1 MAQPAVFLDRD
12 GVINVDSGYV
22 SSWSAFEFLPGA
34 IEAMRDLC
42 QSGYALVI
50 VTNQSGIARGY
61 YSEADF
67 LTLTQTMR
75 GHLETQGVSLAGV
88 YYCPHLAD
96 AAVSEYGL
104 ECECRKPL
112 PGMIFKA
119 VSELTLDLTKS
130 AMVGDKVSD
139 MQAAHAAG
147 IETCFHVTQGE
158 TAPGCISV
166 TDLASAT
173 AKLLKPN

>member
-1 MAQPAVFLDRD
+1 
-12 GVINVDSGYV
+12 
-22 SSWSAFEFLPGA
+22 
-34 IEAMRDLC
+34 
-42 QSGYALVI
+42 
-50 VTNQSGIARGY
+50 
-61 YSEADF
+61 
-67 LTLTQTMR
+67 LTQTMR
-75 GHLETQGVSLAGV
+75 CHLETHGVILAGV

-96 AAVSEYGL
+96 ATVLEYGV
-104 ECECRKPL
+104 ECGCRKPL

-119 VSELTLDLTKS
+119 VSELKLDLTRS

-166 TDLASAT
+166 ADLASAT
-173 AKLLKPN
+173 ARLLKTN